1 MSKLDQDLL
10 YLDAGLREL
19 QDYLLSRELYWPL
32 SAASSLPRLTLGGLL
47 LAMQRLG
54 PRADSQAAQI
64 EALRSKWRTAWDAK
78 ASREVRARGDLWRS
92 YLQDYRES
100 PDSHAGEYAQQVRNR
115 AMLALLGEES
125 DPLDESVKSM
135 FVAGDFV
142 WESECA
148 GYFPRDAFWFL
159 FGKLK

>member
-1 MSKLDQDLL
+1 MNKLDQDLR

-19 QDYLLSRELYWPL
+19 QDYLLSKVLYWTL
-32 SAASSLPRLTLGGLL
+32 SASASLPPLTLGGLL
-47 LAMQRLG
+47 LARQRLG

-64 EALRSKWRTAWDAK
+64 ESLRSKWRTAWDTK
-78 ASREVRARGDLWRS
+78 ASHEVRARGDLWMN

-100 PDSHAGEYAQQVRNR
+100 PESYVSEYTQQVRNR
-115 AMLALLGEES
+115 AMLTLLGEES
-125 DPLDESVKSM
+125 NPFDESLKGM

-148 GYFPRDAFWFL
+148 GYFPRDVFWFL
-159 FGKLK
+159 YGKLK

>member
-1 MSKLDQDLL
+1 MSKLDQDLR
-10 YLDAGLREL
+10 YLDASLREL
-19 QDYLLSRELYWPL
+19 QDYLLSKVLYWSL
-32 SAASSLPRLTLGGLL
+32 SASSSLPPLTLGGLL
-47 LAMQRLG
+47 LARQRLG
-54 PRADSQAAQI
+54 PRADAQAAQI
-64 EALRSKWRTAWDAK
+64 EAIRSKWRTAWDAK
-78 ASREVRARGDLWRS
+78 ASHEVRARGDLWKN

-100 PDSHAGEYAQQVRNR
+100 PESYISEYAQQVRNR

-125 DPLDESVKSM
+125 DPLDEFVESM

>member
-1 MSKLDQDLL
+1 MSKLDQDLR

-19 QDYLLSRELYWPL
+19 QDYLLSKMLYWPL
-32 SAASSLPRLTLGGLL
+32 SASRSLPHLTLGGLL
-47 LAMQRLG
+47 LARQRLG

-64 EALRSKWRTAWDAK
+64 EAIRSKWRTAWDTK
-78 ASREVRARGDLWRS
+78 ASHEVRARGDLWRN

-100 PDSHAGEYAQQVRNR
+100 PESYVSEYAQQVRNR
-115 AMLALLGEES
+115 TMLTLLGEES
-125 DPLDESVKSM
+125 NPFDESLKGM

-148 GYFPRDAFWFL
+148 GYFPRDVFWFL
-159 FGKLK
+159 YGKLK

>member
-1 MSKLDQDLL
+1 MSKLDQDLR
-10 YLDAGLREL
+10 YLDASLSEL
-19 QDYLLSRELYWPL
+19 QDYLLSKVLYWTL
-32 SAASSLPRLTLGGLL
+32 SASSSLPPLTLGGLL

-54 PRADSQAAQI
+54 PRAESQAAQI

-78 ASREVRARGDLWRS
+78 ASHEVRARGDLWKN

-100 PDSHAGEYAQQVRNR
+100 PESYVSEYAQQVRNR
-115 AMLALLGEES
+115 AMLTLLGEAS
-125 DPLDESVKSM
+125 NPFDETVRGM
-135 FVAGDFV
+135 FVPSDFI

-148 GYFPRDAFWFL
+148 DNFPRDTFWFL

>member
-1 MSKLDQDLL
+1 MSKLDQDLQ

-19 QDYLLSRELYWPL
+19 QDYLLSKVLYWPL
-32 SAASSLPRLTLGGLL
+32 SAPSSLPSLTLGGLL
-47 LAMQRLG
+47 LARQRLG
-54 PRADSQAAQI
+54 PRADSQAVQV
-64 EALRSKWRTAWDAK
+64 ESLHSKWRTAWDAK
-78 ASREVRARGDLWRS
+78 ASHEVRARGDLWRN

-100 PDSHAGEYAQQVRNR
+100 PESHVGEYAQQVRNR

-125 DPLDESVKSM
+125 NPFDEFVKSK
-135 FVAGDFV
+135 FVPGDFI

-148 GYFPRDAFWFL
+148 QNFPRDAFWFL